1 MNIRSPWPAAGVVL
15 GTLLVCFF
23 GVRAELTLAHQSE
36 AQRGPHLATP
46 TTADLACGTG
56 LGAGPAGCAVRSDY
70 AGH

>member
-1 MNIRSPWPAAGVVL
+1 MNIRSQWPAAGVVL

-36 AQRGPHLATP
+36 AQRGPHTP
-46 TTADLACGTG
+46 VTADLACGTG
-56 LGAGPAGCAVRSDY
+56 RGAGPAGCDAPSDY